1 MSNMKTI
8 AITID
13 DHTLARVDRLASGRG
28 PGRANR
34 SLVIRQAVQE
44 YVARL
49 ERAAENEREAAVI
62 HRHRGRLARQANAL
76 VREQARV

>member
-1 MSNMKTI
+1 MANVKTI

-13 DHTLARVDRLASGRG
+13 DQTLVRVDRLVGEGGRK
-28 PGRANR
+28 NR

-49 ERAAENEREAAVI
+49 EQAADDAHEAAVVR
-62 HRHRGRLARQANAL
+62 RHRVRLARQAGAL
-76 VREQARV
+76 VRRQAKV